1 MLIILQT
8 NGCIIISFIT
18 STVTLSAE
26 DIGKFIRDL
35 DSSKA
40 HEFDNIII
48 CMLIICGDSVCIPL
62 EIIFKQTLR
71 TGAFLSEWKRR
82 KIVPIYKK
90 SDK

>member
-8 NGCIIISFIT
+8 NAYIIISSIT
-18 STVTLSAE
+18 SAVTLSAE

-40 HEFDNIII
+40 HEFDNITIW
-48 CMLIICGDSVCIPL
+48 MLIICGDSIRILL
-62 EIIFKQTLR
+62 EIIFKQTLL

-82 KIVPIYKK
+82 KIVPIHK
-90 SDK
+90 